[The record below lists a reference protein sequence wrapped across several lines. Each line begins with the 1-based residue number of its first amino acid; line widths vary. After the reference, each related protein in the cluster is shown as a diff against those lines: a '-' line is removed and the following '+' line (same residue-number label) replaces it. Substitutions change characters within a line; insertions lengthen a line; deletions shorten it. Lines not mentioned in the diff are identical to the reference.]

1 MEVTAK
7 LNNLRKAPRKLRLV
21 ANLIKGMTVVQAEN
35 ELKFSVKDSSR
46 PILKLLQS
54 AVANAENN
62 FHLDKDN
69 LYISKITVDNGQN
82 LKRWRPRA
90 FGRAAEILRRASHI
104 NLILSEIIE
113 GKNKKA
119 VKSTGTKNVSE
130 IRSAETK
137 DSVEAKPDK
146 KKFDL
151 KKEDTKMKQTS
162 QTKKTKVFRRKS
174 I

>member
-7 LNNLRKAPRKLRLV
+7 LNNLRKAPRKVRLV

-35 ELKFSVKDSSR
+35 ELKFSVKDSAQ
-46 PILKLLQS
+46 PVLKLLRS
-54 AVANAENN
+54 AIANADHN

-69 LYISKITVDNGQN
+69 LYISKITVDNGPN

-90 FGRAAEILRRASHI
+90 FGRAAGVLKRTSHI
-104 NLILSEIIE
+104 NLVLSEIIE
-113 GKNKKA
+113 GK
-119 VKSTGTKNVSE
+119 KSTKSE
-130 IRSAETK
+130 DIKTEEKEKTIK
-137 DSVEAKPDK
+137 QEK

-162 QTKKTKVFRRKS
+162 QTKAPKVFRRKS

>member
-54 AVANAENN
+54 AVANADNN

-104 NLILSEIIE
+104 NLILAEIVE
-113 GKNKKA
+113 GKNKKTA
-119 VKSTGTKNVSE
+119 KSTDVKSGE
-130 IRSAETK
+130 IKSIETK
-137 DSVEAKPDK
+137 VSGETKPDK